1 MGETRAD
8 SPLFFLD
15 AKMSEPELRAI
26 AGGTAAVFSARRP
39 DGEGAGQENEDA
51 AALIHYGNN
60 AGVLAVADGF
70 GGQPSGAQAS
80 KLALKALAAAVR
92 AAAEKNG
99 ELREAILDGFE
110 QANAAVRA
118 LGVCAATTLA
128 VAEIQSGALRPYHV
142 GDSQVLC
149 MGLRGKLKLETVSH
163 SPTGYA
169 LASGLLDEKEAL
181 QHKERHLV
189 LNMIGSE
196 QMHIAIGP
204 SVKLA
209 ERDTVLL
216 ASDGLFDNLRTPEV
230 AKIVRCGPL
239 PSAAAA
245 LFAAC
250 RRRMEAPQDG
260 EPSKPDDLTFVAFRL
275 GAKRR

>member
-1 MGETRAD
+1 MAEARAD
-8 SPLFFLD
+8 SPTFFLD
-15 AKMSEPELRAI
+15 AKMSEAELRPF

-39 DGEGAGQENEDA
+39 GNEGGENEDA
-51 AALIHYGNN
+51 AALIPFGNN
-60 AGVLAVADGF
+60 AGVLAIADGF

-80 KLALKALAAAVR
+80 RLALKALAAAVR
-92 AAAEKNG
+92 AAAEKDG
-99 ELREAILDGFE
+99 ELRDGILDGFE

-118 LGVCAATTLA
+118 LGVGAATTLA
-128 VAEIQSGALRPYHV
+128 VAEIQNGALRPYHV

-149 MGLRGKLKLETVSH
+149 LGLRGKLKLETVSH

-181 QHKERHLV
+181 QHEERHLV

-216 ASDGLFDNLRTPEV
+216 ASDGLFDNLHTPEV
-230 AKIVRCGPL
+230 AEVIRCGAL
-239 PSAAAA
+239 PRAAAK

-260 EPSKPDDLTFVAFRL
+260 QPSKPDDLTFVAFRL
-275 GAKRR
+275 GAKRK

>member
-1 MGETRAD
+1 MTDARAD
-8 SPLFFLD
+8 SPVYFLD
-15 AKMSEPELRAI
+15 TRMTEAELRPI
-26 AGGTAAVFSARRP
+26 AGGIAAVLSARRP
-39 DGEGAGQENEDA
+39 GGESAGQENEDA
-51 AALIHYGNN
+51 AALIPFGNN

-80 KLALKALAAAVR
+80 KLALKELAAAVR
-92 AAAEKNG
+92 AASEKGG
-99 ELREAILDGFE
+99 ELREGILDGFE

-118 LGVCAATTLA
+118 LGVGAASTLA
-128 VAEIQSGALRPYHV
+128 VAEIQNGRLRPYHV

-149 MGLRGKLKLETVSH
+149 LGLRGKVKLETVSH

-169 LASGLLDEKEAL
+169 LASGLFDEKEAL
-181 QHKERHLV
+181 QHEERHLV

-230 AKIVRCGPL
+230 GGIVRCGPL
-239 PSAAAA
+239 PRVAAA

-250 RRRMEAPQDG
+250 RRRMEAPRNG
-260 EPSKPDDLTFVAFRL
+260 LPSKPDDLSFVAFRL
-275 GAKRR
+275 GAKKK